1 MDLSY
6 GEDRTLL
13 AESVARFVRDGY
25 DFDTRR
31 RLADSE
37 AGFGADKWAAF
48 AELGWLG
55 IPFAEADGGLGPD
68 PVAVMIL
75 MEQLGR
81 GLVVEPYVPSVLLG
95 GGLVAAAGSAAQR
108 ARWLGPL
115 IAGEAQTAFAHG
127 EPGGRYTLSHVATRA
142 EAANGGFA
150 LTGRKA
156 VVHNAEAADLI
167 VVSARSRGGTTDE
180 DGLSLFAVPRGADG
194 LTLRPYRTIDGLR
207 AAEIALDGVAIGAD
221 ALLGP
226 EGGAYPVIEE
236 VTDRAIAAV
245 CAEALGIMD
254 TLRETTLDYLKTRK
268 QFGRPLASF
277 QALQHRAVDMLV
289 ACEEARSLATMATLH
304 LDGPADAR
312 RKAVSAAKAHIG
324 RAGRKLG
331 QEAVQMH
338 GGMGVTDE
346 LKVGHYFKR
355 LTMIDTF
362 FGDAAHHLDRFADT
376 PDGGAQRR
384 P

>member
-6 GEDRTLL
+6 NADQTLL
-13 AESVARFVRDGY
+13 AESIARFVRDGY

-31 RLADSE
+31 RLAESE
-37 AGFGADKWAAF
+37 TGFGADKWAAF

-81 GLVVEPYVPSVLLG
+81 GLVVEPYVPSILLG

-108 ARWLGPL
+108 ARWLGRL
-115 IAGEAQTAFAHG
+115 IAGEAQMAFAHG

-142 EAANGGFA
+142 EAANSGFA

-167 VVSARSRGGTTDE
+167 VVSARSRGGTADE
-180 DGLSLFAVPRGADG
+180 AGLSLFAIPRGADG

-207 AAEIALDGVAIGAD
+207 AAEIALDGVAAGAD
-221 ALLGP
+221 TLLGP
-226 EGGAYPVIEE
+226 EGAAYPIVEE
-236 VTDRAIAAV
+236 IADRAIAAV

-254 TLRETTLDYLKTRK
+254 ALRETTLDYLKTRK

-289 ACEEARSLATMATLH
+289 ACEEARSLATMATLR

-312 RKAVSAAKAHIG
+312 RRAVSAAKAHIG

-376 PDGGAQRR
+376 PDGNT
-384 P
+384 

>member
-6 GEDRTLL
+6 NADQTLL
-13 AESVARFVRDGY
+13 AESIARFVRDGY

-31 RLADSE
+31 RLAKSE
-37 AGFGADKWAAF
+37 TGFGADKWAAF

-81 GLVVEPYVPSVLLG
+81 GLVVEPYVPSILLG

-108 ARWLGPL
+108 ARWLGRL
-115 IAGEAQTAFAHG
+115 IAGEAQMAFAHG

-142 EAANGGFA
+142 EAENGGFA

-167 VVSARSRGGTTDE
+167 VVSARSRGGTADE
-180 DGLSLFAVPRGADG
+180 AGLSLFAIPRGADG

-207 AAEIALDGVAIGAD
+207 AAEIALDGVAAGAD
-221 ALLGP
+221 TLLGP
-226 EGGAYPVIEE
+226 EGAAYPIVEE
-236 VTDRAIAAV
+236 IADRAIAAV

-254 TLRETTLDYLKTRK
+254 ALRETTLDYLKTRK

-312 RKAVSAAKAHIG
+312 RRAVSAAKAHIG

-376 PDGGAQRR
+376 PDGGA
-384 P
+384 

>member
-13 AESVARFVRDGY
+13 AESIARFVRDGY

-31 RLADSE
+31 RLADGE
-37 AGFGADKWAAF
+37 TGFGADKWAAF

-81 GLVVEPYVPSVLLG
+81 GLVVEPYVPSILLG

-108 ARWLGPL
+108 ARWLGRL
-115 IAGEAQTAFAHG
+115 IAGEAQMAFAHG

-142 EAANGGFA
+142 EAADGGFA

-167 VVSARSRGGTTDE
+167 VVSARSRGGTTDA

-207 AAEIALDGVAIGAD
+207 AAEIALEGVAVGAD

-226 EGGAYPVIEE
+226 EGGAYPIVEE

-254 TLRETTLDYLKTRK
+254 ALRETTLDYLKTRK

-289 ACEEARSLATMATLH
+289 ACEEARSLAAMATLH
-304 LDGPADAR
+304 LDGPAPAR
-312 RKAVSAAKAHIG
+312 RRAVSAAKAHVG

-376 PDGGAQRR
+376 PDDGGA
-384 P
+384 